1 MGKLVVTVF
10 YLVIIFKALEF
21 QILKNPMSMLEVH
34 LKKGETI
41 TAEAGALVFMKGEI
55 EVKTKMRGGLFKTVK
70 VSFLGNES
78 FFVNDYVAKEEGCVL
93 GLTGPPVGDI
103 VEIPISSDSGFIV
116 QSGAY
121 IASTPDVDI
130 DTKWQGF
137 TKGIFG
143 SELFMLK
150 ATGNGKIFCNAYGG
164 IIQKQL
170 SSGEKM
176 TLDNYHLVA
185 LSLNSDY
192 RVTKFGGL
200 KSTMLGGEG
209 LVTEIL
215 GPATVYF
222 QTKNLKELID
232 LLGVKHHT
240 ETQGQNFN
248 IGGFKLGM

>member
-1 MGKLVVTVF
+1 M
-10 YLVIIFKALEF
+10 EF
-21 QILKNPMSMLEVH
+21 QIIKNPMSILEVH
-34 LKKGETI
+34 MDKGESI
-41 TAEAGALVFMKGEI
+41 TAEAGALVFMKGDVEI
-55 EVKTKMRGGLFKTVK
+55 KTKMRSGFLKTVK
-70 VSFLGNES
+70 VSLLGNES
-78 FFVNDYVAKEEGCVL
+78 FFVNSYIANENGCVL

-103 VEIPISSDSGFIV
+103 IEIPIDQNNGFIV

-121 IASTPDVDI
+121 IASTNDVVI

-150 ATGNGKIFCNAYGG
+150 VTGNGKVFCNAYGG
-164 IIQKQL
+164 IIQKQI

-185 LSLNSDY
+185 LSQNADY
-192 RVTKFGGL
+192 KVTKFGGL
-200 KSTMLGGEG
+200 KSTILGGEG
-209 LVTEIL
+209 LVTEII

-232 LLGVKHHT
+232 LLGVRHSS
-240 ETQGQNFN
+240 ETQGNGVSF
-248 IGGFKLGM
+248 GGFRFGG

>member
-1 MGKLVVTVF
+1 
-10 YLVIIFKALEF
+10 
-21 QILKNPMSMLEVH
+21 MSILEVN
-34 LKKGETI
+34 LNKDETI

-55 EVKTKMRGGLFKTVK
+55 EIDTKMRSGILKTVK
-70 VSFLGNES
+70 VSLLGNES
-78 FFVNDYVAKEEGCVL
+78 FFVNRYTAKEEGCVL

-103 VEIPISSDSGFIV
+103 FEISIGNNAGFIV

-121 IASTPDVDI
+121 IASTSGVEI

-150 ATGNGKIFCNAYGG
+150 ATGEGKIFCNAYGG
-164 IIQKQL
+164 IIQKQIL
-170 SSGEKM
+170 SGEKFI
-176 TLDNYHLVA
+176 LDNYHLVA
-185 LSLNSDY
+185 LSIDANY

-200 KSTMLGGEG
+200 KNTILGGEG
-209 LVTEIL
+209 LVTEID

-232 LLGVKHHT
+232 LLGVRHT
-240 ETQGQNFN
+240 QETQGSNFN
-248 IGGFKLGM
+248 IGGFRVGM